1 MELDFRG
8 LYCPIPV
15 LRTREEVGK
24 LPIGEIL
31 VVTADDPAAEEDITR
46 WAKRVGQD
54 VMDVKKNGDE
64 VTIRI
69 RRLK

>member
-1 MELDFRG
+1 MELDLRG

-15 LRTREEVGK
+15 LRTREEIGK
-24 LPIGEIL
+24 LAIGEIL